1 MKPLLLS
8 LFSSELLTD
17 ELCKQLD
24 VEVGTCE
31 LREFP
36 DGETYLKID
45 ESINKRDIIIFESL
59 YKPNKKIV
67 AIIFAVETL
76 RELGANKIGLV
87 APYLSYMRQDKR
99 FKPGEAI
106 TSNYFARLI
115 SNYFDWMVTIDPH
128 LHRHHTLDEIYS
140 IPSKVVHA
148 APVISKWI
156 MQKIDKPIIIGPDIE
171 SEQWVSKVAKEAD
184 APFLVLEKIRKGD
197 RDVEVSN
204 PDVEKYRDHT
214 PVLVDDIIST
224 ARTMI
229 ETVKHIKDAKMK
241 PPICIGVHAIFSGS
255 AYDDLKAAGTDKI
268 VSCNTI
274 LHPTNE
280 IDISNV
286 IVEAI
291 NDIEELEQ

>member
-1 MKPLLLS
+1 MKSLLLS
-8 LFSSELLTD
+8 LFSNDLLTKD
-17 ELCKQLD
+17 LCKQLD

-45 ESINKRDIIIFESL
+45 ETINKRDIIIFDSL

-67 AIIFAVETL
+67 ALIFAVETL
-76 RELGANKIGLV
+76 KELGAKSVGLV

-106 TSNYFARLI
+106 TSNYFASLI
-115 SNYFDWMVTIDPH
+115 SHYFDWLVTIDPH
-128 LHRHHTLDEIYS
+128 LHRHHSLDEIYS
-140 IPSKVVHA
+140 IPTTVVHA

-156 MQKIDKPIIIGPDIE
+156 MENIEKPIVIGPDIE
-171 SEQWVSKVAKEAD
+171 SEQWVSKVAKDAQ
-184 APFLVLEKIRKGD
+184 APFLVLEKIRRGD
-197 RDVEVSN
+197 RDVEVSH
-204 PDVEKYRDHT
+204 PDVEKYKEHT

-229 ETVKHIKDAKMK
+229 ETVKHIVKAKMK
-241 PPICIGVHAIFSGS
+241 SPTCIGVHAIFSQN
-255 AYDDLKAAGTDKI
+255 AYDELKASGAGKI

-274 LHPTNE
+274 MHKSNKIDLSSILVKAINE
-280 IDISNV
+280 I
-286 IVEAI
+286 EK
-291 NDIEELEQ
+291 